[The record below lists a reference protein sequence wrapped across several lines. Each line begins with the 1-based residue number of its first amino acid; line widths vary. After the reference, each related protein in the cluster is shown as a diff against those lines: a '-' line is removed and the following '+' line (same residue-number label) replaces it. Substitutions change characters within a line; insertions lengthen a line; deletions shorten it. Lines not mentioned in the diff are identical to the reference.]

1 MSVSAL
7 SAYELGPRIG
17 SGGMGV
23 VFGAKH
29 RVLAREVAIKFLHPN
44 YIDDAEA
51 VERFLREAQVI
62 ALLDHENIVK
72 IHDSGVSER
81 GPYLVM
87 EKLTGETLKARLE
100 RGPLAQPLAI
110 KIADQ
115 VLQGL
120 AAAHRKGAVHRDIKP
135 ANIWISDR
143 DSNAKLLDFG
153 IAKLGDRTSITTT
166 GAAMGTVTYMSP
178 EQATGKDCGP
188 QSDLYSLGVVLYE
201 MLIGKPPFDGDTV
214 QVLQK
219 HAKASPPTLP
229 ARFPMH
235 VRSAVAK
242 ALAKKPEQR
251 FESAEAMRK
260 ALLDASAP
268 GRPIRRKVLA
278 ISALLALAIPTTFL
292 MSRPTNP
299 ARGQAALPPG
309 TSIVTASRMEVIPF
323 ETREEIDPT
332 LKPGQTAT
340 QAGTNGEEE
349 VTVEIKDGKERV
361 LGRKVVRPP
370 VPQVVRVSLFNLK
383 CPKCSGWNTQDAKY
397 CQEGCGHRF
406 PGEVSP

>member
-100 RGPLAQPLAI
+100 RGPLSQPLAI
-110 KIADQ
+110 QIADQ

-143 DSNAKLLDFG
+143 DAKAKLLDFG

-178 EQATGKDCGP
+178 EQAAGKACGP
-188 QSDLYSLGVVLYE
+188 PSDLYSLGVVLYE
-201 MLIGKPPFDGDTV
+201 MLIGKPPFEGDTI

-219 HAKASPPTLP
+219 HVKATPPSLP
-229 ARFPMH
+229 ARFPAH
-235 VRSAVAK
+235 LRSAVAK

-260 ALLDASAP
+260 ALLDANAP
-268 GRPIRRKVLA
+268 GRPVRRNVLA
-278 ISALLALAIPTTFL
+278 VGALLALAIPTTFL
-292 MSRPTNP
+292 MSRPTQPIRQDVP
-299 ARGQAALPPG
+299 APSAS
-309 TSIVTASRMEVIPF
+309 TVTVSRMEVIPF
-323 ETREEIDPT
+323 ETREEVDAT
-332 LKPGQTAT
+332 LGPGQTAT

-349 VTVEIKDGKERV
+349 VTVEIRDGQERV
-361 LGRKVVRPP
+361 LSRKVVRPP
-370 VPQVVRVSLFNLK
+370 IPQVVRVSLFNLK
-383 CPKCSGWNTQDAKY
+383 CPKCGGWNTRDAKY

-406 PGEVSP
+406 SGGASP